1 MRPLFL
7 VKRWEHHSP
16 AGGYDQLAARY
27 PGAVSIRRGAVD
39 SAAAKLGRR
48 VWYSTF
54 KGWHAVVDY
63 QYGDYLAERRALWTS
78 LRGGANLV
86 HALYGDEHL
95 DLLLRRRR
103 WLRAGLVATFHLPTD
118 TVRERWERLQP
129 HLAGG
134 IDAAVVV
141 SRSQLADYRR
151 WLGAERVV
159 YIPHGI
165 DTDRFCPD
173 PGAHAMGRTD
183 GPLRLL
189 TVGQNFRDFEAIHRL
204 ADHCAYRGL
213 AVAFD
218 AVIPTEA
225 ASALIGCD
233 NVRVHTG
240 VSEDELIS
248 LYRRADALLLPVT
261 AATANNAVLESIA
274 CGTPVIT
281 NDVGGMADYLDEA
294 SGWLLAPGDQRALTE
309 FVEAMLR
316 DRTVAT
322 AKREGA
328 RNRAGLFRW
337 EVVVEQTRAVHE
349 AVVGGRPPAGAVP
362 S

>member
-27 PGAVSIRRGAVD
+27 PGAVSIRRAVVD
-39 SAAAKLGRR
+39 SQTAKLGRR
-48 VWYSTF
+48 LWYSTF
-54 KGWHAVVDY
+54 DSWHSVVDY

-78 LRGGANLV
+78 LRGRADLV

-95 DLLLRRRR
+95 DFLLRRRR

-118 TVRERWERLQP
+118 TVRERWEQLQS

-165 DTDRFCPD
+165 DTERFCPD
-173 PGAHAMGRTD
+173 ENTHADGRAD

-189 TVGQNFRDFEAIHRL
+189 TVGQNFRDFDAIHRL
-204 ADHCAYRGL
+204 ADHCAFRGL
-213 AVAFD
+213 SVEFD

-225 ASALIGCD
+225 ASALVGCD
-233 NVRVHTG
+233 NVRMHTG
-240 VSEDELIS
+240 IPEERLID
-248 LYRRADALLLPVT
+248 LYRQADALLLPVT
-261 AATANNAVLESIA
+261 SATANNAVLESIA

-281 NDVGGMADYLDEA
+281 NDVGGMADYLDAA
-294 SGWLLAPGDQRALTE
+294 SGWLLAPGDQWALTE
-309 FVEAMLR
+309 LVEAMLR

-328 RNRAGLFRW
+328 RNRAKEFCW
-337 EVVVEQTRAVHE
+337 ETVVEQTRAVHE
-349 AVVGGRPPAGAVP
+349 AVVGGRPPVGAVP